1 LTENTTDEHR
11 LIDSLLPGPDGQFD
25 ESTKPHSHRRENSED
40 ESTEAEASLEN
51 ATGIEPQTFKADAS
65 EDNATQSDTSVQS
78 EHSEPTSEIERR
90 GSEKV
95 DRRQKDPNKPID
107 FSLLIPCLGNCFWK
121 FNHVA
126 PKKLDKVTMKEWC
139 DDKLAR
145 WRWWLDFGPLHC
157 FRECAKKDR
166 NEATISREWF
176 LANCG
181 GRSTQWF

>member
-1 LTENTTDEHR
+1 MNGHQ

-25 ESTKPHSHRRENSED
+25 ESTKPLSHKRENSED
-40 ESTEAEASLEN
+40 VSIEVEAFLEK
-51 ATGIEPQTFKADAS
+51 ATGSETQTLKAD
-65 EDNATQSDTSVQS
+65 ATQSDTSVQS

-90 GSEKV
+90 GSDKV

-107 FSLLIPCLGNCFWK
+107 FSLLTPCLGDCFWK

-145 WRWWLDFGPLHC
+145 WRRWLDFGPLHC

-166 NEATISREWF
+166 NEAAISREWF

-181 GRSTQWF
+181 W